1 MFEKKRKW
9 IIDSILEYLVETDV
23 DTLVVVGVETLDEV
37 DTDEDVET
45 ELEVDTLE
53 IELKHDYYHKL
64 LLMSTHYVQV

>member
-37 DTDEDVET
+37 DTDEDVE
-45 ELEVDTLE
+45 
-53 IELKHDYYHKL
+53 
-64 LLMSTHYVQV
+64 